1 MPVIGMQGF
10 RPPACT
16 PAYLLTDIRTYKNG
30 FGAPVSEKNRIFAF
44 CNIGTFQRNI
54 MKIALIGYGKM
65 GHAIEAMAARRGHT
79 VACIVDRGAE
89 SGEWRVV
96 SGEWKAEEIDVAI
109 EFTTPA
115 TAVANI
121 RRCWAAGLPVVC
133 GTTGW
138 DAERAAV
145 EAECRQGGHTLLA
158 SSNFSIGMNIMFAL
172 NERLAELMRG
182 RTDYSCSIT
191 ETHHV
196 HKLDAPSGTAL
207 TLQRQI
213 VERGQREAES
223 IPIESIREGE
233 VPGTHTVVYD
243 SKIDTL
249 TLTHEAHSREGL
261 ALGALLAAEYV
272 AGKKGVFTMKDML

>member
-1 MPVIGMQGF
+1 
-10 RPPACT
+10 
-16 PAYLLTDIRTYKNG
+16 
-30 FGAPVSEKNRIFAF
+30 
-44 CNIGTFQRNI
+44 

-65 GHAIEAMAARRGHT
+65 GHAIEALAKGRGHT
-79 VACIVDRGAE
+79 VACTIDRDDPWPERIDA
-89 SGEWRVV
+89 
-96 SGEWKAEEIDVAI
+96 DVAI

-138 DAERAAV
+138 DAERPVV
-145 EAECRQGGHTLLA
+145 EAECKAGGHTLFA
-158 SSNFSIGMNIMFAL
+158 ASNFSIGMNIMFAL
-172 NERLAELMRG
+172 NERLAVLMRG
-182 RTDYSCSIT
+182 KDNYSVAIS
-191 ETHHV
+191 ETHHI

-207 TLQRQI
+207 TLRNQI
-213 VERGQREAES
+213 VESGERSADD

-243 SKIDTL
+243 STIDTI

-261 ALGALLAAEYV
+261 ALGALLAAEYAV
-272 AGKKGVFTMKDML
+272 GKKGVLTMKDLLQ